1 MIINLKPNK
10 NNNNNNNKIKNNNN
24 QRPKSINKKII
35 VNHKI
40 KGMMRNQPKRQIKI
54 RKIKKMEKNLANKIT
69 PVMIQIKNKK
79 NLKNKNRI
87 KIKQKIQMMEIKIK
101 IIKKI

>member
-1 MIINLKPNK
+1 M
-10 NNNNNNNKIKNNNN
+10 
-24 QRPKSINKKII
+24 NKKII

-40 KGMMRNQPKRQIKI
+40 KGMIRNLPKSQIKI

-101 IIKKI
+101 KIKKI